1 MGNIKMKQY
10 LYRLFQWVFK
20 GLPVMK
26 VPANVT
32 INRGGKQLAGRK
44 IVVTGGSRGIGY
56 WMAKRFLDEG
66 ADVLIT
72 GLDVN
77 RLKQAAEE
85 LRCQYL
91 QFDVTDVKSTPAF
104 VEDAARLLGGLD
116 GLVNNAGICNQDNGF
131 LNVTET
137 SYDEQFLTNVKGP
150 FFLTQAFL
158 KYIEVERVN
167 SSSVL
172 FITSERGLYPDD
184 APYGM
189 TKAAI
194 GNIVAGLA
202 RKFATM
208 GVHINAIAPGVV
220 ADVLA
225 DPKKMED
232 LYLKGAAGKRFILP
246 QEIAETAVWLM
257 SDASK
262 CVSGEI
268 IPCNQCNHLK

>member
-1 MGNIKMKQY
+1 
-10 LYRLFQWVFK
+10 
-20 GLPVMK
+20 
-26 VPANVT
+26 
-32 INRGGKQLAGRK
+32 
-44 IVVTGGSRGIGY
+44 
-56 WMAKRFLDEG
+56 
-66 ADVLIT
+66 
-72 GLDVN
+72 
-77 RLKQAAEE
+77 
-85 LRCQYL
+85 
-91 QFDVTDVKSTPAF
+91 
-104 VEDAARLLGGLD
+104 
-116 GLVNNAGICNQDNGF
+116 
-131 LNVTET
+131 
-137 SYDEQFLTNVKGP
+137 DEQFLTNVKGP

-172 FITSERGLYPDD
+172 VITSERGLYPDD